1 MDHSSKRRR
10 TTSTHTPDD
19 SVPATPPRRTKAKF
33 SMSVTMPKAE
43 YRALKAQA
51 RGMSAPRDAP
61 SPVTAPPTLAPVKAP
76 PARTRKRH
84 NLSDGESDSEDP
96 NILYR
101 SLRKE
106 EDPFKTGLL
115 PPDGHD
121 PSLSA
126 SQHITAGSRAAVKG
140 PWISGTRSKKV
151 ASAWAAKSD
160 KRVLKFRKP
169 TGTESYDMTDPS
181 QARKVFPSMSGS
193 SLNTAK
199 ASQEVVIKDHVPPEN
214 MIEILRAEKVLV
226 GRYNAARKNPE
237 PNQVGQIRS
246 RTEASG
252 TPTPVLLFKDGK

>member
-1 MDHSSKRRR
+1 MDDSNKRRR
-10 TTSTHTPDD
+10 TNSTHTPDD
-19 SVPATPPRRTKAKF
+19 SVPATPSRRTGAKF
-33 SMSVTMPKAE
+33 SMTVTMSTSK
-43 YRALKAQA
+43 YRALKAEA
-51 RGMSAPRDAP
+51 HAMSAPRGA

-84 NLSDGESDSEDP
+84 NQSDGESDSEDP

-101 SLRKE
+101 SLRKK

-126 SQHITAGSRAAVKG
+126 SQHITAGTRAKVKG

-151 ASAWAAKSD
+151 ASAWAAESD

-169 TGTESYDMTDPS
+169 TGTESYDMTDPA

-199 ASQEVVIKDHVPPEN
+199 ASQEVVIKDRVPAEN

-226 GRYNAARKNPE
+226 GRYNAAKKKPE

-246 RTEASG
+246 RTEVKG
-252 TPTPVLLFKDGK
+252 TPTPVLLFKDDK